1 MSSKKAMKQAQK
13 QSYAKHRSNISY
25 NKFSFKKKELP
36 KIKKKKNSIPI
47 VFVFYLYKKE
57 QLKK

>member
-25 NKFSFKKKELP
+25 NKFSFKKKNYQRLK
-36 KIKKKKNSIPI
+36 KINSILI

>member
-1 MSSKKAMKQAQK
+1 ML
-13 QSYAKHRSNISY
+13 NIEVIFLTI
-25 NKFSFKKKELP
+25 NLVL
-36 KIKKKKNSIPI
+36 KKKNYQRLKKINSVPI